1 MTENR
6 YTCEYQLGGREKMKN
21 SCVKVVRLRC
31 GVSKDTNPRDVIQ
44 VHT

>member
-1 MTENR
+1 
-6 YTCEYQLGGREKMKN
+6 MKS

-31 GVSKDTNPRDVIQ
+31 GVSKDTYPRNVIQ